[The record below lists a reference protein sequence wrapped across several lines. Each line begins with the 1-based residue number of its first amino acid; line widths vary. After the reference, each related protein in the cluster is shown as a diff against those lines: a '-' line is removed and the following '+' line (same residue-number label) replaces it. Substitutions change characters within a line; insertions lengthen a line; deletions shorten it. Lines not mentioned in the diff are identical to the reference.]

1 MSNFEKFYI
10 ELLELVSKFE
20 KNNVPLKIEK
30 DLQNNIIKIF
40 GDNTTSLE
48 RAKNGL
54 NDISELAYAT
64 AEHHPFWNVLY
75 NCSEISNT
83 ILEKWKDELSKQDFD
98 DIKWSIDELNHNLEK
113 LKEKISSET
122 RQR

>member
-10 ELLELVSKFE
+10 ELLELVSRFE

-83 ILEKWKDELSKQDFD
+83 ILEKWKDELSKQDLD
-98 DIKWSIDELNHNLEK
+98 DIKWSIDELNHTLEK
-113 LKEKISSET
+113 LKEKISSDN
-122 RQR
+122 